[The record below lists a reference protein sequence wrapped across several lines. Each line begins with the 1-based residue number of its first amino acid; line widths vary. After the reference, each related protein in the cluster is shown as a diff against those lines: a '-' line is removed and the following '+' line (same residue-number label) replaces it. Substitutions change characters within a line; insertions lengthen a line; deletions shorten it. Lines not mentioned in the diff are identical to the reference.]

1 MHSSEEDQNKA
12 FVQAIRTVWQ
22 MDKEMEIVLD
32 GLRNEREAL
41 YADVRNAK
49 SKGLGAD
56 WILGEM
62 MGIDK
67 AIAFLTPLQEEI
79 ESQ

>member
-1 MHSSEEDQNKA
+1 MYSNEEDQNKA
-12 FVQAIRTVWQ
+12 FVEAIQTVWQ
-22 MDKEMEIVLD
+22 MDKEMEIVLE

-41 YADVRNAK
+41 YADVRTAK

-67 AIAFLTPLQEEI
+67 AIAFLTPIPDEVETD
-79 ESQ
+79 

>member
-1 MHSSEEDQNKA
+1 MSKEEDQNEA
-12 FVQAIRTVWQ
+12 FTNAIRTVWQ

-41 YADVRNAK
+41 YADVRTAK
-49 SKGLGAD
+49 SKGIGAD

-67 AIAFLTPLQEEI
+67 AIAFLTPIEN

>member
-1 MHSSEEDQNKA
+1 MHSKEEDQNEA
-12 FVQAIRTVWQ
+12 FVQAIQTVWQ

-41 YADVRNAK
+41 YADVRTAK
-49 SKGLGAD
+49 TKGYGAD

-67 AIAFLTPLQEEI
+67 AIAFLTPIDI